1 MTGDPRDHHVV
12 PQFFLRNF
20 AVDAE
25 KLRVTT
31 LSKEGS
37 RAIWKE
43 RSIKNIGYERDFYVH
58 IEGGRPVSVET
69 DISRRIETPIS
80 QSDTWKKIESG
91 QAHSLDRSDRTI
103 LYALV
108 RHLEARTPHF
118 LQTGRELAQMASDPN
133 HSMQFSD
140 EEREV
145 YAALNA
151 DPELEKAFH
160 NRMASRRFDERSF
173 DSAIIVVGRSAVPLR
188 TATTPVLV
196 TKAPPHPS
204 LALPLPGMIPFQRTL
219 TLNRRAAVT
228 VIDGDFDGHFAN
240 LAMEDEWG
248 HGVNRSF
255 ATHFSHFNHVRHL
268 VCVRSRLIDDMI
280 WAPYEL
286 TLDTPAKLAFRRK
299 PPEESSTGQ
308 QEAIRPQP

>member
-1 MTGDPRDHHVV
+1 MTAGDPRDHHVV

-25 KLRVTT
+25 RLRVTT

-91 QAHSLDRSDRTI
+91 QAHSLDRSDRAI

-108 RHLEARTPHF
+108 RHLEARTPHY
-118 LQTGRELAQMASDPN
+118 LETGRELARMASDPN
-133 HSMQFSD
+133 HPMRFTD
-140 EEREV
+140 EEREM
-145 YAALNA
+145 YAAFSA
-151 DPELEKAFH
+151 DSEFEKAFH
-160 NRMASRRFDERSF
+160 NMMASRRFDERSF
-173 DSAIIVVGRSAVPLR
+173 DSAIVVVGRSAIPLR

-196 TKAPPHPS
+196 TRAPPHPS
-204 LALPLPGMIPFQRTL
+204 LHLPLPGMIPFQRTL
-219 TLNRRAAVT
+219 TLNRRTAVT
-228 VIDGDFDGHFAN
+228 IIDGDFDGHFAN
-240 LAMEDEWG
+240 LEMDEEWG
-248 HGVNRSF
+248 HGVNRSY
-255 ATHFSHFNHVRHL
+255 AAHFSRFDHVRHL
-268 VCVRSRLIDDMI
+268 VCARPRLIDDMT

-286 TLDTPAKLAFRRK
+286 MLDTPAKTVFRRK
-299 PPEESSTGQ
+299 SSEGGST
-308 QEAIRPQP
+308 AMR